1 MYGAYR
7 WLAVNRSEWSDTTPR
22 DESVSTSG
30 ARARLDSWV
39 LAFGMVGEDYDNPK
53 FAVAEVAVTFVMGL
67 TAGIANGRMSRVGC
81 LMWFAFATFVI
92 FAQTVALFVYGPL
105 LNRFLEWFIA
115 VSTFVTAVTTLF
127 AFLQFMGNQI
137 DYPTAYLSLNSFQM
151 VISVVASLLNFIA
164 AAAVLSQFVHAL
176 RRGKS
181 SVSGEGEKR
190 HHMVRSWISSRSWIW
205 RSWIIWSNDIDLSI
219 LRAPAPP
226 PVEDVPEPDIDLTE
240 FFAPASPAADVPL
253 APVHETYT
261 LDDNDDATNALDSEF
276 LLPNDAAGVGSFGVA
291 QCANLEQLRDLQ
303 AALNRSRERQG

>member
-190 HHMVRSWISSRSWIW
+190 HHMV
-205 RSWIIWSNDIDLSI
+205 DLFAELDLEELENLVERHRPQHPARARAAPRRGCARTRHRLDGV
-219 LRAPAPP
+219 LRA
-226 PVEDVPEPDIDLTE
+226 
-240 FFAPASPAADVPL
+240 
-253 APVHETYT
+253 
-261 LDDNDDATNALDSEF
+261 
-276 LLPNDAAGVGSFGVA
+276 GVA
-291 QCANLEQLRDLQ
+291 RGGRSAGAGTRDLHP
-303 AALNRSRERQG
+303 